1 MDSPFIDKEKIYVN
15 EFSYSFYDTYPVS
28 KGHMLVVPKRIV
40 PEIFDLPEDEYLSCL
55 DLVRTVRNHLIS
67 EFNPDGFNVGTNC
80 GEAAGQ
86 TIFHAHI
93 HIIPR
98 YKGDIDNPKGGLRN
112 IFPGKGEY

>member
-1 MDSPFIDKEKIYVN
+1 MDSPFTDKKRIHEN

-40 PEIFDLPEDEYLSCL
+40 PEIFDLTKDEYLSCL

-67 EFNPDGFNVGTNC
+67 EFNPDGFNIGANC